1 MLKKYLVATRE
12 INVEYC
18 KIGEVRGGGKMEDIE
33 QIRQKL
39 YQAIEQ
45 GGIYSMETQKWSNK
59 FNETMNRYYMDNKDR
74 K

>member
-1 MLKKYLVATRE
+1 
-12 INVEYC
+12 
-18 KIGEVRGGGKMEDIE
+18 MEDIE

-45 GGIYSMETQKWSNK
+45 GGIYSTETQKWSNK
-59 FNETMNRYYMDNKDR
+59 FNETMNRYYMKNKDR

>member
-1 MLKKYLVATRE
+1 MATRE

-18 KIGEVRGGGKMEDIE
+18 KIGEVRGGEMEDIE

-45 GGIYSMETQKWSNK
+45 GGIYSTETQKWSNK
-59 FNETMNRYYMDNKDR
+59 FNETMNRYYMKNKDR